1 MMKLLIATTNE
12 GKKRELLEALEEH
25 ELSETE
31 FLSLRDIEVTG
42 EPEENA
48 ETFEENA
55 LIKAQFFAEQTGIPT
70 LGEDSGLILSAFP
83 EKFGVRT
90 RREIDAGTDEEWLEK
105 FLEMLRPVSDRRATF
120 YSATAFF
127 DPTTKESVTFLGSTT
142 GEILT
147 EPQAELEPGIP
158 VSAIFLADGE
168 TKLVYSALSREEK
181 NKISHRGKSVKQLG
195 AFLLTKQEQ

>member
-1 MMKLLIATTNE
+1 MKLLIATTNE
-12 GKKRELLEALEEH
+12 GKKKELLEALEQYGI
-25 ELSETE
+25 SEIE
-31 FLSLRDIEVTG
+31 FLSLCDVEISG
-42 EPEENA
+42 EPDENA

-55 LIKAQFFAEQTGIPT
+55 LIKARFFAEQTGIPT

-90 RREIDAGTDEEWLEK
+90 RREIDAQTDTEWLEK
-105 FLEMLRPVSDRRATF
+105 FLEILKSVPDRRATF

-127 DPTTKESVTFLGSTT
+127 DPITKESVTFLGSTT
-142 GEILT
+142 GEILA

-168 TKLVYSALSREEK
+168 TKLVYSALSKEEK

-195 AFLLTKQEQ
+195 AFLLTKQEV